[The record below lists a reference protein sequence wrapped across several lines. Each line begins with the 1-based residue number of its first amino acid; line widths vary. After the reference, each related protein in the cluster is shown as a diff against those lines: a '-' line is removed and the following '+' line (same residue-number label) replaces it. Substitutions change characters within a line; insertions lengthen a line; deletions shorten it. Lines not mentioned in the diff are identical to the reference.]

1 MADNRPRIAG
11 VDWEGVETVA
21 ETGGA
26 ETMRSLLVEADRYLG
41 ERQGEVIAL
50 TSALVAAPTPN
61 LPGDETAAAAV
72 IERALA
78 HYGLPKA
85 TVHAEQPHRPNLI
98 VRLDGARPG
107 PHLAICG
114 HLDTKPVGDAAD
126 EWHTDPFA
134 PTIEGDRL
142 YGLGS
147 TDMKGACAAMVLAGA
162 AFARVADRAA
172 GSLSLIFTA
181 DEEYGSHF
189 GADYLVRKNAI
200 EADAI
205 LLGEPAGVHEDWDAI
220 RVISRGF
227 CGFRVVV
234 KGTQTHSS
242 ISDQLPTVNAVEA
255 MARVLVE
262 FRRELKLRYP
272 EHPLCPTGPTINL
285 GVKAI
290 GGVGYGVLPGHAE
303 FWCDIRTTPGM
314 TQETLTEDVNAALEK
329 IMPLVRGA
337 EVTWEFRSPL
347 SWLAPTEVLPEDPMV
362 QAVEQAA
369 VDILGVKPPLAAF
382 PGASDA
388 WPFHGKGGI
397 PTLAAFGPG
406 LLPLAHG
413 PNEWV
418 SILSLQQAPRIFADA
433 AIRYGA
439 GASGT

>member
-1 MADNRPRIAG
+1 MEAECV
-11 VDWEGVETVA
+11 VDSGGEEVERA
-21 ETGGA
+21 
-26 ETMRSLLVEADRYLG
+26 LLAEADRFLV

-61 LPGDETAAAAV
+61 PPGDETAAAVV

-78 HYGLPKA
+78 HYGLPA
-85 TVHAEQPHRPNLI
+85 PRVVAEQPHRPNLL
-98 VRLDGARPG
+98 VRIDGARPG
-107 PHLAICG
+107 PHLALCG

-126 EWHTDPFA
+126 KWRTDPFQ

-142 YGLGS
+142 FGLGS

-172 GSLSLIFTA
+172 GSLSLVFTA

-189 GADYLVRKNAI
+189 GASYLVRSEAI
-200 EADAI
+200 DVDAI

-227 CGFRVVV
+227 SGFRVVV

-262 FRRELKLRYP
+262 LRRELTLRYP
-272 EHPLCPTGPTINL
+272 AHPLCPTGPTINL
-285 GVKAI
+285 GVKAS

-303 FWCDIRTTPGM
+303 FWSDIRTTPGM
-314 TQETLTEDVNAALEK
+314 TQENLATDVEAALER
-329 IMPLVRGA
+329 IRPQVPGA
-337 EVTWEFRSPL
+337 VVTWEFAPH
-347 SWLAPTEVLPEDPMV
+347 LAWIEPTEVTADDPMV
-362 QAVEQAA
+362 RAVEAA
-369 VDILGVKPPLAAF
+369 AIDVLGTAPPLAAF
-382 PGASDA
+382 PGATDA
-388 WPFHGKGGI
+388 WPFQAIGGI

-406 LLPLAHG
+406 LLPPAHG

-418 SILSLQQAPRIFADA
+418 SILSLQQAPRIFVDA
-433 AIRYGA
+433 AIRFGA
-439 GASGT
+439 GLP

>member
-1 MADNRPRIAG
+1 M
-11 VDWEGVETVA
+11 
-21 ETGGA
+21 
-26 ETMRSLLVEADRYLG
+26 TMDATRALLVEADRFLG

-50 TSALVAAPTPN
+50 TSALVAAPSPN
-61 LPGDETAAAAV
+61 LPGDETAPAAV
-72 IERALA
+72 IERALS
-78 HYGLPKA
+78 HYGLPA
-85 TVHAEQPHRPNLI
+85 PRVLAEQPHRPNLI
-98 VRLDGARPG
+98 VRIDGARPG
-107 PHLAICG
+107 PHLALCG
-114 HLDTKPVGDAAD
+114 HLDTKPVGEAAE
-126 EWHTDPFA
+126 EWRTDPFA

-162 AFARVADRAA
+162 AFARVADRAG

-189 GADYLVRKNAI
+189 GASYLVRTKAI

-205 LLGEPAGVHEDWDAI
+205 LLGEPAGVHEDWEAI

-227 CGFRVVV
+227 SGFRVIVS
-234 KGTQTHSS
+234 GTQTHSS

-255 MARVLVE
+255 MASVLVAL
-262 FRRELKLRYP
+262 RRELRLRYP
-272 EHPLCPTGPTINL
+272 EHPLCPAGPTINL
-285 GVKAI
+285 GVKTL

-314 TQETLTEDVNAALEK
+314 TRDMLAEDVDAALDR
-329 IMPLVRGA
+329 IRPLVPGA
-337 EVTWEFRSPL
+337 TIDWEFSPTL
-347 SWLAPTEVLPEDPMV
+347 AWIAPTEVIADDPMV
-362 QAVEQAA
+362 RAVERAA
-369 VDILGVKPPLAAF
+369 ADVLGDAPPLAAF
-382 PGASDA
+382 PGATDA
-388 WPFHGKGGI
+388 WPFHGQGGI

-418 SILSLQQAPRIFADA
+418 SILALQQAPRIFVDA

-439 GASGT
+439 QERA

>member
-1 MADNRPRIAG
+1 M
-11 VDWEGVETVA
+11 
-21 ETGGA
+21 GA
-26 ETMRSLLVEADRYLG
+26 IDPTRAMLVEADRFLA
-41 ERQGEVIAL
+41 EREGEVIAL
-50 TSALVAAPTPN
+50 TSALVAAPSPN
-61 LPGDETAAAAV
+61 LPGDETAPAAV

-78 HYGLPKA
+78 HYGLPA
-85 TVHAEQPHRPNLI
+85 ARVLAEQPHRPNLI
-98 VRLDGARPG
+98 VRIDGARPG
-107 PHLAICG
+107 PHLALCG
-114 HLDTKPVGDAAD
+114 HLDTKPVGEAAA
-126 EWHTDPFA
+126 EWRTDPFA

-162 AFARVADRAA
+162 AFAKVADRAA

-189 GADYLVRKNAI
+189 GASYLVRTEAI

-205 LLGEPAGVHEDWDAI
+205 LLGEPAGVHEDWEAI

-234 KGTQTHSS
+234 GGTQTHSS
-242 ISDQLPTVNAVEA
+242 ISDQMPTVNAVEA
-255 MARVLVE
+255 MANVLVA
-262 FRRELKLRYP
+262 FRRELRLRYP

-285 GVKAI
+285 GVKAL

-314 TQETLTEDVNAALEK
+314 TREALAEDVEAALER
-329 IMPLVRGA
+329 IRPLVPGA
-337 EVTWEFRSPL
+337 TISWEFNPDL
-347 SWLAPTEVLPEDPMV
+347 AWMAPTEVLPEDPMV
-362 QAVEQAA
+362 RAVERAA
-369 VDILGVKPPLAAF
+369 ADVLGEAPALAAF
-382 PGASDA
+382 AGATDA
-388 WPFHGKGGI
+388 WPFHGQGGI

-418 SILSLQQAPRIFADA
+418 SILALQQAPRIFVDA
-433 AIRYGA
+433 AIRYGTGV
-439 GASGT
+439 GASGGEIPEGT

>member
-1 MADNRPRIAG
+1 MSNSEERA
-11 VDWEGVETVA
+11 
-21 ETGGA
+21 
-26 ETMRSLLVEADRYLG
+26 LLVEAERFLG

-61 LPGDETAAAAV
+61 PPGDETAAAAV
-72 IERALA
+72 IERSLA
-78 HYGLPKA
+78 HYGLPA
-85 TVHAEQPHRPNLI
+85 PRVIAEEPHRPNLI
-98 VRLDGARPG
+98 VRIAGARPG
-107 PHLAICG
+107 PHLALCG
-114 HLDTKPVGDAAD
+114 HLDTKPVGDAAP
-126 EWHTDPFA
+126 EWRTDPFQ

-142 YGLGS
+142 FGLGS

-162 AFARVADRAA
+162 AFASVADRAA

-189 GADYLVRKNAI
+189 GASYLVRSGALDV
-200 EADAI
+200 DAI
-205 LLGEPAGVHEDWDAI
+205 LLGEPAGVREDWEAI

-227 CGFRVVV
+227 SGFRVIV

-255 MARVLVE
+255 MANVLVE
-262 FRRELKLRYP
+262 LRRELRLRSP

-285 GVKAI
+285 GVKTL

-303 FWCDIRTTPGM
+303 FWSDIRTTPGM
-314 TQETLTEDVNAALEK
+314 SQEALAEDVDAALAR
-329 IMPLVRGA
+329 IRPLVPGA
-337 EVTWEFRSPL
+337 EITWEFAPHVA
-347 SWLAPTEVLPEDPMV
+347 WIAPTEVAADDPMV
-362 QAVEQAA
+362 HAVERAA
-369 VDILGVKPPLAAF
+369 TDVLGAAPPLAAF
-382 PGASDA
+382 PGATDA
-388 WPFHGKGGI
+388 WPFQAVGGI

-418 SILSLQQAPRIFADA
+418 SLLALQQAPRIFVDA

-439 GASGT
+439 AQT

>member
-1 MADNRPRIAG
+1 L
-11 VDWEGVETVA
+11 TV
-21 ETGGA
+21 GGIDPTRA
-26 ETMRSLLVEADRYLG
+26 LLVEADRFLA

-50 TSALVAAPTPN
+50 TSALVAAPSPN

-78 HYGLPKA
+78 HYDLPA
-85 TVHAEQPHRPNLI
+85 PRVLAEQPHRPNLI
-98 VRLDGARPG
+98 VRIDGAAPG
-107 PHLAICG
+107 PHLALCG
-114 HLDTKPVGDAAD
+114 HLDTKPVGDAAP
-126 EWHTDPFA
+126 EWRTDPFA

-142 YGLGS
+142 FGLGA

-162 AFARVADRAA
+162 AFAKVADRTS

-189 GADYLVRKNAI
+189 GASYLVRSNAVD
-200 EADAI
+200 ADAI
-205 LLGEPAGVHEDWDAI
+205 LLGEPAGVHEDWEAI

-227 CGFRVVV
+227 CGFRVIVE
-234 KGTQTHSS
+234 GTQTHSS

-255 MARVLVE
+255 MANVLVAL
-262 FRRELKLRYP
+262 RRELKMRYP
-272 EHPLCPTGPTINL
+272 NHPLCPSGPTINL

-314 TQETLTEDVNAALEK
+314 TREALAQDVDEALDR
-329 IMPLVRGA
+329 IRPLVPGA
-337 EVTWEFRSPL
+337 EVSWEFNPGL
-347 SWLAPTEVLPEDPMV
+347 AWIAPTEVAADDPMV
-362 QAVEQAA
+362 RAVERAA
-369 VDILGVKPPLAAF
+369 ADVLGASPPLAAF
-382 PGASDA
+382 PGATDA
-388 WPFHGKGGI
+388 WPFHGQGGI

-418 SILSLQQAPRIFADA
+418 SILALQQAPRIFAAA
-433 AIRYGA
+433 AIRYGSWRTA
-439 GASGT
+439 TAPPNVEAAPRRF

>member
-1 MADNRPRIAG
+1 MS
-11 VDWEGVETVA
+11 
-21 ETGGA
+21 ETGL
-26 ETMRSLLVEADRYLG
+26 EQRLRPLLVEADRFLG

-50 TSALVAAPTPN
+50 TSALVSAPSPN
-61 LPGDETAAAAV
+61 LPGDETAAAEV

-85 TVHAEQPHRPNLI
+85 RIVAEQPHRPNLL
-98 VRLDGARPG
+98 VRIDGARPG
-107 PHLAICG
+107 PHLALCG

-126 EWHTDPFA
+126 EWRTDPFQ

-142 YGLGS
+142 FGLGS

-162 AFARVADRAA
+162 AFARVADRVA
-172 GSLSLIFTA
+172 GSLSLVFTA

-189 GADYLVRKNAI
+189 GASYLVRSQAI

-220 RVISRGF
+220 RVISRGIS
-227 CGFRVVV
+227 CFRVIV

-262 FRRELKLRYP
+262 LRRDLKLRFP
-272 EHPLCPTGPTINL
+272 VHPLCPRGPTVNL

-314 TQETLTEDVNAALEK
+314 TQECLAADVDAALEP
-329 IMPLVRGA
+329 IRQHVPGA
-337 EVTWEFRSPL
+337 VVTWEFAPH
-347 SWLAPTEVLPEDPMV
+347 LAWIEPTEVTADEPMV
-362 QAVEQAA
+362 RAVEQAA
-369 VDILGVKPPLAAF
+369 IDVLGEKPPLAAF

-388 WPFHGKGGI
+388 WPFQAIGGI

-418 SILSLQQAPRIFADA
+418 SVLALQQAPRIFADA

-439 GASGT
+439 ATPDS

>member
-1 MADNRPRIAG
+1 M
-11 VDWEGVETVA
+11 
-21 ETGGA
+21 
-26 ETMRSLLVEADRYLG
+26 MRASLVEADRFLA

-85 TVHAEQPHRPNLI
+85 NVLAEEPHRPNLI
-98 VRLDGARPG
+98 VRIDGARPG

-114 HLDTKPVGDAAD
+114 HLDTKPVGDAAA
-126 EWHTDPFA
+126 EWRTDPFV

-142 YGLGS
+142 FGLGA

-162 AFARVADRAA
+162 AFAQVADQAA

-181 DEEYGSHF
+181 DEEHGSHF
-189 GADYLVRKNAI
+189 GASYLVRSKAI
-200 EADAI
+200 DADAI

-220 RVISRGF
+220 RVVSRGIS
-227 CGFRVVV
+227 CFRVVV

-242 ISDQLPTVNAVEA
+242 ISDLMPTVNAVEA
-255 MARVLVE
+255 MANVLVE
-262 FRRELKLRYP
+262 LRKRLHLRFP
-272 EHPLCPTGPTINL
+272 EHPLCPTGPTVNL

-303 FWCDIRTTPGM
+303 FWSDIRTTPGM
-314 TQETLTEDVNAALEK
+314 TRETLAADVDEALSS
-329 IMPLVRGA
+329 IRQLVPGA
-337 EVTWEFRSPL
+337 EITWEFAPAL
-347 SWLAPTEVLPEDPMV
+347 DWIAPTEVFPDDPMV
-362 QAVEQAA
+362 RAVQDAA
-369 VDILGVKPPLAAF
+369 IDVLGEAPPLAAF

-388 WPFHGKGGI
+388 WPFHGIGGI

-406 LLPLAHG
+406 MLPLAHG

-418 SILSLQQAPRIFADA
+418 SLLALQQAQRIFADTA
-433 AIRYGA
+433 LRYGA
-439 GASGT
+439 GTFPQV